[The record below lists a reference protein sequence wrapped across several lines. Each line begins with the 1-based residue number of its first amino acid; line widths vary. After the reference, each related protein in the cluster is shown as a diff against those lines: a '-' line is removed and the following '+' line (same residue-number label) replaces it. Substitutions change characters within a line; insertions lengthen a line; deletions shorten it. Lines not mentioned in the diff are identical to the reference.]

1 MKILDF
7 FCSIFK
13 TGTIP
18 ENGYD
23 LDDIFNDYQNLYLKN
38 LAIDKSAEFLARI
51 FADSEL
57 RLVNIESPSWNYL
70 LNVRPNNNESAS
82 YFWQKFIYRLVTQNE
97 VLVIKTDDDQLLV
110 ADDYSRKEYA
120 VYEDIFDSVTVKD
133 FIFKRTFKMSE
144 VIFLQYNN
152 NRLSSYIDGLF
163 LEYEKLHQRMVETVL
178 RNNQIRGMMHAKGSS
193 QFTDNQMS
201 LMKNYADKLFKAFSE
216 RSVAIV
222 PANDHITYEELTNTT
237 GTTNLSVDDLQ
248 KIRRQFDDEIADIL
262 GIPPTVLHGDMATL
276 DSSQKA
282 LVLYCMSPL
291 SKKIQDELNAKIIS
305 KSDYQKGKRLKI
317 VGLSQHDIFDI
328 AVNIDK
334 LVSSGTFTR
343 NEVRERLDFAPIDGG
358 DNIILTKNYIEEGKG
373 GDNTDDTNTD

>member
-1 MKILDF
+1 
-7 FCSIFK
+7 
-13 TGTIP
+13 
-18 ENGYD
+18 
-23 LDDIFNDYQNLYLKN
+23 
-38 LAIDKSAEFLARI
+38 
-51 FADSEL
+51 
-57 RLVNIESPSWNYL
+57 
-70 LNVRPNNNESAS
+70 
-82 YFWQKFIYRLVTQNE
+82 
-97 VLVIKTDDDQLLV
+97 
-110 ADDYSRKEYA
+110 
-120 VYEDIFDSVTVKD
+120 
-133 FIFKRTFKMSE
+133 
-144 VIFLQYNN
+144 
-152 NRLSSYIDGLF
+152 
-163 LEYEKLHQRMVETVL
+163 
-178 RNNQIRGMMHAKGSS
+178 
-193 QFTDNQMS
+193 
-201 LMKNYADKLFKAFSE
+201 AFSE

-222 PANDHITYEELTNTT
+222 PTNDHITYEELTNTT